1 MDIWN
6 LLLVEISREMS
17 TSERAWSYTEN
28 GFKYHPDLNSLN
40 NSDFLAAIVLN
51 DILIQNEIEVS
62 NLSSNNFGEFTLLI
76 DKGLDEE
83 TRFYLQNY
91 WTLIMKIKLKNKETP
106 FIFVHMASSLD
117 GKVATNNGHSKWIGN
132 QENLI
137 HAHRLR
143 AIVDGIM
150 VGANTVRNDRPT
162 LNVRHV
168 EGVNPVRLILSNK
181 SANFDELQPLAKT
194 DTYLLRN
201 KEYES
206 ECTSFPFDKKLYFD
220 GKCCNEKLHNLA
232 LSLKKS
238 GINSIL
244 IEGGPCTVSSFLS
257 AGLVDMFQLHF
268 APIILGSGKDFVQL
282 KEISEINQALTMSDT
297 QYTPMGN
304 SIMVTGNL

>member
-181 SANFDELQPLAKT
+181 STNFDELQPLAKT